1 MSVATLPSNFETRNT
16 GVFSVICLKS
26 EPKFTLPKKV
36 VVKEK
41 AAPKEDSDDDLD
53 DLFGDDDEGE
63 DLGSDVID
71 EDYED
76 ELEEGEQRQLTEE
89 EILIREAEGLR

>member
-1 MSVATLPSNFETRNT
+1 MQLYRGERLPT
-16 GVFSVICLKS
+16 GKEQWRLAKS
-26 EPKFTLPKKV
+26 YKRQYMMDGNRLIKRDWQYE
-36 VVKEK
+36 
-41 AAPKEDSDDDLD
+41 S
-53 DLFGDDDEGE
+53 DDDEGE